1 MPWVYK
7 FFKSQLCRYT
17 LITDKNVACLYF
29 LRLWLIFHIVLEGVG
44 LLVKY
49 FAESLISCS
58 TSEFHCAVTDYT
70 RIDS

>member
-49 FAESLISCS
+49 FAESLIS
-58 TSEFHCAVTDYT
+58 
-70 RIDS
+70 